1 MGMAASQ
8 ARYLALTA
16 RKTNTEWE
24 GQQINQ
30 ARTALANQTANYFNR
45 LLNMKVPDAPDP
57 TDYTTVQYSYK
68 DGSSGAVIDNW
79 KQLSTADPEYNY
91 VVDNWYYADIYTGMQ
106 KLLTNPEVTIK
117 HGAVVNKTL
126 PSSIAKENNEKYYEV
141 KDANGNIT
149 TYTRLKDFTR
159 DKDLENAIKDLDEK
173 GFIDLGIPKTIKT
186 ENVTF
191 VEKDASGQEIRYQS
205 DLYGYKD
212 TNNVWHFDSKKNL
225 EDSYQSQFVPN
236 PTPEDPNHKD
246 IVAPTIDVN
255 DYFSTYDPQYVGN
268 CKLTKLTEYSI
279 DEQTELEQIV
289 KDLHDSDFAKVVF
302 TTDEEGNKT
311 ATGQIYKF
319 QMNGLNY
326 YSCYSDLINSMT
338 TYDEYGK
345 PIESQEKLPYYRAS
359 YINQKIT
366 ETTKALLET
375 DGEGRFV
382 TARFEDD
389 SVKYSLNVETVTD
402 EARYQDAMNKY
413 YHEVQKYEQTI
424 AEINAKTEIIQIED
438 RTLELRLRQLDTEQ
452 KALATEMDAVKKV
465 IKDNVESTFKTFGE

>member
-30 ARTALANQTANYFNR
+30 ARTALANQTANLFNR
-45 LLNMKVPDAPDP
+45 LLNMKVPDAPDT
-57 TDYTTVQYSYK
+57 TDYTTLQYSYK
-68 DGSSGAVIDNW
+68 DGDNASVIDNW

-91 VVDNWYYADIYTGMQ
+91 VVDNWYYADIYTGIQ
-106 KLLTNPEVTIK
+106 KLLSNPEVTVRY
-117 HGAVVNKTL
+117 GATKTSAL
-126 PSSIAKENNEKYYEV
+126 PTTVAKDEDERSYYV
-141 KDANGNIT
+141 DDK
-149 TYTRLKDFTR
+149 TYTNLKYAKMDT
-159 DKDLENAIKDLDEK
+159 DLENCIKDLDER
-173 GFIDLGIPKTIKT
+173 GYIDLGEPKDVRTQNIKD
-186 ENVTF
+186 EDGNVT
-191 VEKDASGQEIRYQS
+191 
-205 DLYGYKD
+205 DLYGYQDSNK
-212 TNNVWHFDSKKNL
+212 VWHFATKKNL
-225 EDSYQSQFVPN
+225 EESYQSQIIPDELD
-236 PTPEDPNHKD
+236 PEYS
-246 IVAPTIDVN
+246 ITQAPTVEVK
-255 DYFSTYDPQYVGN
+255 DYFSTYKPEYVGN
-268 CKLTKLTEYSI
+268 CKLTKLENYAL

-289 KDLHDSDFAKVVF
+289 KDVPDSNFAKVVF
-302 TTDEEGNKT
+302 TTDESGEKV
-311 ATGQIYKF
+311 ATGAIYKF

-326 YSCYSDLINSMT
+326 YTCYSDLVNCMET
-338 TYDEYGK
+338 FDQYGK

-366 ETTKALLET
+366 ETNKALLET
-375 DGEGRFV
+375 DGDGRFV
-382 TARFEDD
+382 SAKFEDD

-402 EARYQDAMNKY
+402 EAAYNDAMNKY
-413 YHEVQKYEQTI
+413 YHDVQVYEKTI